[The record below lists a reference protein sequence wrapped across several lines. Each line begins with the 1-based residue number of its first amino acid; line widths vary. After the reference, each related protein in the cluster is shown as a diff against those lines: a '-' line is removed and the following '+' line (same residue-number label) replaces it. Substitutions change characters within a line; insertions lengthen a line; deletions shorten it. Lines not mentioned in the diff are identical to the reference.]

1 MKYAWHLA
9 TCCNPAHDV
18 QVLITRQNDCI
29 LAETYMRLD
38 HLESAMHNVRHE
50 ELINGIMM
58 RLDHLSTDINH
69 IKDHADDKV
78 EEKKKQADFKQL
90 VWCFETVVNRKRCQK
105 VNGSC
110 VVHNAAISCTTH
122 TVSCQALKAVVLI
135 AEPGVRCRCV
145 AAHLSTSLCL
155 QHAITVLAGCR
166 MSSMWRTS

>member
-9 TCCNPAHDV
+9 TRFNPEHNV

-90 VWCFETVVNRKRCQK
+90 VRCFETVVNQTLPEGERFVCCAQRS
-105 VNGSC
+105 NI
-110 VVHNAAISCTTH
+110 VHNTHRQLSSC
-122 TVSCQALKAVVLI
+122 
-135 AEPGVRCRCV
+135 
-145 AAHLSTSLCL
+145 
-155 QHAITVLAGCR
+155 
-166 MSSMWRTS
+166 